1 MKNNQ
6 NSVSFVEMLKFI
18 FTKKLIILLSVA
30 SFLFLGFVY
39 NSFELGN
46 RSSKAKIY
54 IKIDSFGINTQLF
67 VFNHALNNLI
77 YGGNI
82 SSIVSA
88 FAEKMVDSKA
98 QIYQNEYIEKKD
110 FTVNEGY
117 LIRALGRFNFNQ
129 QFEGKINAIVESID
143 DDELTFAINSNSQN
157 FLIKSK
163 DEIEKQLYNHLNL
176 ELTTIYNDAN
186 SLNLIIKDMYLRQL
200 EKFKN
205 EKLKMLEKNYSKLVQ
220 HIDRQIDIAKDLQ
233 DKNVNAEIANQIDN
247 SLSEL
252 QFFSEFTYLDGI
264 ETLEVIR
271 TFVSKIDVENN
282 TDIEQVQEIES
293 SIKLIDNTIYDN
305 TLEETLNSINF
316 QYNFILDKTTIQ
328 NDYFIYFVSLI
339 AGLFIAFVIIFS
351 LFIIKNEN

>member
-1 MKNNQ
+1 
-6 NSVSFVEMLKFI
+6 
-18 FTKKLIILLSVA
+18 
-30 SFLFLGFVY
+30 
-39 NSFELGN
+39 
-46 RSSKAKIY
+46 
-54 IKIDSFGINTQLF
+54 
-67 VFNHALNNLI
+67 
-77 YGGNI
+77 
-82 SSIVSA
+82 
-88 FAEKMVDSKA
+88 
-98 QIYQNEYIEKKD
+98 
-110 FTVNEGY
+110 
-117 LIRALGRFNFNQ
+117 
-129 QFEGKINAIVESID
+129 
-143 DDELTFAINSNSQN
+143 
-157 FLIKSK
+157 
-163 DEIEKQLYNHLNL
+163 
-176 ELTTIYNDAN
+176 
-186 SLNLIIKDMYLRQL
+186 MYLRQL